1 MAAVEILKVG
11 GRDFEVDCVLGS
23 GGFSTVIKGIDVQTR
38 KPVALKI
45 TYTDQFKY
53 AGEKT
58 QQQNQVHKEI
68 KVMRQLSHAHV
79 IRLLGY
85 DLKSTYDGRS
95 CIVMVQQLAPR
106 RELFEYLMHSGLMGE
121 QLSRTIFLQLVNAL
135 KMLHSKG
142 IAHRDLKPENLLFDE
157 KFKLKVA
164 DFGFAYVFQK
174 KGDNKRDMQTEL
186 GTRGYM
192 APEILSS
199 GTYDEKV
206 DVFASGVIAFIL
218 VSGFPPFRET
228 RDTDWWFNKIIK
240 GKTNLFWL
248 AHERKAKFST
258 EVKDLIQS
266 MIQVD
271 PAKRPTMEEIE
282 KSDWCQGDV
291 YDKDAYIKEMSKRH
305 QIVKAARAKNTEKRD
320 VFGEAIEK
328 KVEALEK
335 GKMLDIKPLIT
346 NTYREKFS
354 SAESPMDVKRV
365 LMQLG
370 KIKKKVGGE
379 LNTLDLDDE
388 ILGDVAEALAEAST
402 AEDISDCLGVSTETA
417 SDVITALNAIDLGLE
432 KYDHGFTET
441 LVDFDAAQLPAFNAE
456 YQDPLECYNIKCGF
470 GIVALAM
477 QYYAVEKGGQVDFVT
492 EKEVYVK
499 CTFQIEEQFDVPTE
513 DPDKWERHVVTDD
526 LVVQVNLYS
535 QKGDDNKVV
544 FSNKSANYATA
555 ENFQKMVQEITT
567 QTAIGSCMEKAQA
580 Q

>member
-1 MAAVEILKVG
+1 MAAVEILQVG
-11 GRDFEVDCVLGS
+11 GRDFEIDCVLGS

-45 TYTDQFKY
+45 TYTDKFKY

-58 QQQNQVHKEI
+58 QQMNQVHKEI
-68 KVMRQLSHAHV
+68 KVMRQLSHQHV

-85 DLKSTYDGRS
+85 DLKSTYDGRT

-164 DFGFAYVFQK
+164 DFGFAYAFQK
-174 KGDNKRDMQTEL
+174 KGENKRDMQTEL

-240 GKTNLFWL
+240 GKSNLFWL

-282 KSDWCQGDV
+282 QSDWCKGAV

-388 ILGDVAEALAEAST
+388 KLGDVAEALAEAST

-417 SDVITALNAIDLGLE
+417 SELITALNAIDLGLE
-432 KYDHGFTET
+432 EYDHGFTET
-441 LVDFDAAQLPAFNAE
+441 LVDFDALQLPAFNAE
-456 YQDPLECYNIKCGF
+456 YRDPLECYNIKCGF

-477 QYYAVEKGGQVDFVT
+477 QYFAEEKGGQIDFVT

-513 DPDKWERHVVTDD
+513 DPDKWESHVVTDD

-555 ENFQKMVQEITT
+555 ENFQKMIQEITT

-580 Q
+580 

>member
-1 MAAVEILKVG
+1 
-11 GRDFEVDCVLGS
+11 
-23 GGFSTVIKGIDVQTR
+23 
-38 KPVALKI
+38 
-45 TYTDQFKY
+45 
-53 AGEKT
+53 
-58 QQQNQVHKEI
+58 
-68 KVMRQLSHAHV
+68 
-79 IRLLGY
+79 
-85 DLKSTYDGRS
+85 
-95 CIVMVQQLAPR
+95 
-106 RELFEYLMHSGLMGE
+106 
-121 QLSRTIFLQLVNAL
+121 
-135 KMLHSKG
+135 
-142 IAHRDLKPENLLFDE
+142 
-157 KFKLKVA
+157 
-164 DFGFAYVFQK
+164 
-174 KGDNKRDMQTEL
+174 
-186 GTRGYM
+186 
-192 APEILSS
+192 
-199 GTYDEKV
+199 
-206 DVFASGVIAFIL
+206 
-218 VSGFPPFRET
+218 
-228 RDTDWWFNKIIK
+228 
-240 GKTNLFWL
+240 
-248 AHERKAKFST
+248 
-258 EVKDLIQS
+258 

-271 PAKRPTMEEIE
+271 PAKRPTMEDIE

-526 LVVQVNLYS
+526 LVVQVGLYS

-567 QTAIGSCMEKAQA
+567 QTAIGSCMVKAQA